1 MPGATGKMGIS
12 NSAEN
17 AGMAE
22 NLLDFQQV
30 YAGFQQV
37 SGIAVTQAMRGNLF
51 LKPQSLATFL
61 NVVCT
66 PPLASGVVAV
76 VLPFKPDLRLG
87 NSQFGLRCSAQ
98 KRRNSK

>member
-1 MPGATGKMGIS
+1 MLSAAGKMGIS
-12 NSAEN
+12 GGGEN

-22 NLLDFQQV
+22 NLLDFQQI

-37 SGIAVTQAMRGNLF
+37 SGIAVTQAVRGNLF
-51 LKPQSLATFL
+51 LKPHSLATFL

-66 PPLASGVVAV
+66 PPLSSGVVAV
-76 VLPFKPDLRLG
+76 ALPFRPNLRLG
-87 NSQFGLRCSAQ
+87 NSHLGLRCAAQ

>member
-12 NSAEN
+12 NGAEN

-22 NLLDFQQV
+22 NLLD
-30 YAGFQQV
+30 FQQV